1 MKFIRRLV
9 ILLAV
14 LAAIVEGVGLML
26 PRSVHVERSAVI
38 VAPPGQIF
46 PYMNDLRK
54 FNEWSPWPRHDPQ
67 TKYAFTGPER
77 GAGAAMT
84 WQSEKHGAASQHII
98 ASRPDQRVE
107 TTFDFGPMGMAWA
120 RFSLTPEGAGTR
132 VTWSLDS
139 ELPYDPLVRWMGLML
154 PARIGADYE
163 EGLARLK
170 ALVEKGAA

>member
-14 LAAIVEGVGLML
+14 LAASVAGVGLML
-26 PRSVHVERSAVI
+26 PGSVHVERSAVI
-38 VAPPGQIF
+38 AAPPGQIF

-54 FNEWSPWPRHDPQ
+54 FNEWSPWARRDPQ

-77 GAGAAMT
+77 GAGVVMT
-84 WQSEKHGAASQHII
+84 WQSEKLGVGRQQIVASE
-98 ASRPDQRVE
+98 PDRRVE
-107 TTFDFGPMGMAWA
+107 TALDFGAMGTAQA
-120 RFSLTPEGAGTR
+120 GFTLAPEGAGTR

-139 ELPYDPLVRWMGLML
+139 RLPYNPLIRWMGLML
-154 PARIGADYE
+154 PRWIGADYE

-170 ALVEKGAA
+170 ALVEKGTA